1 MKTEQTPLRT
11 IGYIRVSTTDQAKH
25 GTSLDSQRDKIR
37 AYAKMN
43 GLPEPV
49 LFFSDEGISG
59 AKEKRL
65 GLDAMLA
72 TLKPGDVVIV
82 TAIDRLARSL
92 RILLKIVDEITENDY
107 SRTFI
112 SIREG
117 WDTQTPMGRFAL
129 QLVGAVAELE
139 YQLIKERTSDGRA
152 RRIAEGKWASGR
164 PKFGYI
170 RNEDGRLVANKS
182 QAEMVRRIFTLY
194 STGERLGLH
203 RLSQRLQELA
213 IPSPTGK
220 LLWSESVL
228 HRILT
233 EPTYAKGHYYL
244 PDKDKGGRQFPS
256 AIEVP
261 VLIDQN
267 LWQAAQARMRTNQS
281 VRKRRKRAWPLQGRA
296 VCGKCG
302 SGWLVNNARSGRTY
316 FCRGRENRG
325 RLFRETGSRCDIPR
339 QPAEQLERA
348 VARAL
353 AQSLSDY
360 DNLLNAIDRSIE
372 ALRTRLR
379 EIGDEDVNRVK
390 GRLEDIDEKIEELW
404 DPYWDSRMSKQ
415 RLARIESKLIAEKQT
430 LQVQIDSY
438 GIDRLREI
446 EETRRLLT
454 AAKSYRQHTVLRQTR
469 NLPVDMLVNGNFMFS
484 PEFSVTEE
492 EEMISRDIRKTVD
505 DLLDHDTLRATLDAL
520 NARIVV
526 YENHLEIDGLIRVN
540 IDIPT
545 ADNDPHLSQPVRGLG

>member
-1 MKTEQTPLRT
+1 M
-11 IGYIRVSTTDQAKH
+11 
-25 GTSLDSQRDKIR
+25 
-37 AYAKMN
+37 
-43 GLPEPV
+43 
-49 LFFSDEGISG
+49 
-59 AKEKRL
+59 
-65 GLDAMLA
+65 
-72 TLKPGDVVIV
+72 
-82 TAIDRLARSL
+82 
-92 RILLKIVDEITENDY
+92 
-107 SRTFI
+107 
-112 SIREG
+112 
-117 WDTQTPMGRFAL
+117 
-129 QLVGAVAELE
+129 
-139 YQLIKERTSDGRA
+139 
-152 RRIAEGKWASGR
+152 
-164 PKFGYI
+164 
-170 RNEDGRLVANKS
+170 
-182 QAEMVRRIFTLY
+182 
-194 STGERLGLH
+194 
-203 RLSQRLQELA
+203 
-213 IPSPTGK
+213 
-220 LLWSESVL
+220 
-228 HRILT
+228 
-233 EPTYAKGHYYL
+233 
-244 PDKDKGGRQFPS
+244 
-256 AIEVP
+256 
-261 VLIDQN
+261 
-267 LWQAAQARMRTNQS
+267 
-281 VRKRRKRAWPLQGRA
+281 
-296 VCGKCG
+296 
-302 SGWLVNNARSGRTY
+302 NNARSGRTY

-390 GRLEDIDEKIEELW
+390 GRLEDIDEKLEELW
-404 DPYWDSRMSKQ
+404 EPFFESRMSKE
-415 RLARIESKLIAEKQT
+415 RIIRTESKLIAEKQT

-526 YENHLEIDGLIRVN
+526 YENHLEIDGLIRVT
-540 IDIPT
+540 IQIPT
-545 ADNDPHLSQPVRGLG
+545 ADNDLHLSHPARGLG